1 MDKMCLKRDKLAS
14 GGCSSLPPPSGKKN
28 IWILNIKYPERDIL
42 VFRIPDKDGPKR
54 KYGFVDFDDYDAV
67 DMVVTQREH
76 YIHGHRVKVELAL
89 PLINDTLYECPE
101 ASATTTET
109 WEEKVNF
116 SLGI

>member
-1 MDKMCLKRDKLAS
+1 
-14 GGCSSLPPPSGKKN
+14 
-28 IWILNIKYPERDIL
+28 
-42 VFRIPDKDGPKR
+42 
-54 KYGFVDFDDYDAV
+54 
-67 DMVVTQREH
+67 MVVTQREH

-116 SLGI
+116 SLGIQGVI